1 MTNWDSLN
9 YNYFNHIEVVPYEVP
24 EKEFKWL
31 KKEIEKAKKQK
42 IKANAGLV
50 GHIKEEYNL
59 KRVSSDF
66 ENFLITKTDHPAF
79 DNWKKRMDVISE
91 TRNLYLDSMWVNY
104 QKKHEFNPIHDH
116 SGVFSFVIF
125 VQIPYDLKK
134 EDGYFKD
141 LPGTGRHA
149 YHTSRLTFVNTKTDG
164 DIMSSLVN
172 VDKSFEG
179 KMFMFP
185 SQQKHL
191 VYPFYTSN
199 KYRITVSGNLKLKV

>member
-1 MTNWDSLN
+1 MTNWDQLN

-31 KKEIEKAKKQK
+31 KTEIEKAKKQK

-59 KRVSSDF
+59 KRVSSGF

-79 DNWKKRMDVISE
+79 DTWKKRIDVISE

-116 SGVFSFVIF
+116 SGVFCFLAFSISVFNHLNSFF
-125 VQIPYDLKK
+125 
-134 EDGYFKD
+134 
-141 LPGTGRHA
+141 GT
-149 YHTSRLTFVNTKTDG
+149 S
-164 DIMSSLVN
+164 
-172 VDKSFEG
+172 
-179 KMFMFP
+179 
-185 SQQKHL
+185 
-191 VYPFYTSN
+191 
-199 KYRITVSGNLKLKV
+199 